1 MTWGFLPVSS
11 INSLLFTAWAEATYW
26 SWLNNGHLVTL
37 VPTQH
42 CFPTTVQHSAGHST
56 NDILKI
62 HTLIKCSLQIVGII
76 LDFSDFF
83 PNQSEKHNEA
93 GTQTEASKC
102 QLVFFFTMCCGLVQ
116 MLDNWLQFIKADMT
130 TDQRRGDLK
139 TDFAKTTPSGKINW
153 FIEGLISMWRVL
165 YTSC

>member
-83 PNQSEKHNEA
+83 PNQSEKHNDS
-93 GTQTEASKC
+93 GIKTQASKC
-102 QLVFFFTMCCGLVQ
+102 QLVSFFYNVLWLGANVGQLVTIYQ
-116 MLDNWLQFIKADMT
+116 GWYDHRPKE
-130 TDQRRGDLK
+130 RRFK
-139 TDFAKTTPSGKINW
+139 NRFCQNYPKW
-153 FIEGLISMWRVL
+153 
-165 YTSC
+165 